1 MAQKNVKKSKMTK
14 SPAPKKERAKQFQS
28 PKGMHDILPADQ
40 VWWDE
45 MRRAGKESAQFYNFS
60 LIETPVLEQA
70 ELFERSVGAGTDIVE
85 KEMFVMKTKG
95 GDRLVLRPEGTA
107 PIVRAYIEN
116 GLSHMPQ
123 PLKLWYSG
131 PMFRHEN
138 PQAGRYRAFHQTGFE
153 ILGGNIDAL
162 FDAQIIIVLHRLLG
176 EVGLKNLV
184 IQVNSIGCKVCRPNY
199 LKKLLNYYKD
209 KTKKICEDCR
219 NRLET
224 NPLRL
229 LDCKKESCEPIKA
242 EAPSLLNHLCVSC
255 NHHFKSMLEYLD
267 EVGIVYTLN
276 PYLVRGLDYYSR
288 TVFEI
293 FSEGSALALAAGGRY
308 DYLVEMLGGQATPA
322 VGGAIGVERVIEVL
336 KAANVKPNPKSRS
349 AVYLVHLG
357 DVAKKKSLK
366 IIEMFRDTGIQIKES
381 LGKDA
386 LKNQLRSADRE
397 KAKLALIL
405 GQKEVYEESII
416 IRDLESGIQESVLI
430 SKVVDEVKKRFK

>member
-1 MAQKNVKKSKMTK
+1 MEKGTK
-14 SPAPKKERAKQFQS
+14 KKEKAKLFQS

-40 VWWDE
+40 IWWDE
-45 MRRAGKESAQFYNFS
+45 MRRAGNEIARFYNFL
-60 LIETPVLEQA
+60 LIETPALEQA

-85 KEMFVMKTKG
+85 KEMFILKTKG

-107 PIVRAYIEN
+107 PIVRAYLEH
-116 GLSHMPQ
+116 GLSHSPQ

-138 PQAGRYRAFHQTGFE
+138 PQAGRYRSFHQTGFE
-153 ILGGNIDAL
+153 ILGGNIDPL
-162 FDAQIIIVLHRLLG
+162 FDAQIILVLHRFLG
-176 EVGLKNLV
+176 EAGLAKLV
-184 IQVNSIGCKVCRPNY
+184 TQVNSIGCKVCRPNY
-199 LKKLLNYYKD
+199 LKKLTAYYKD
-209 KTKKICEDCR
+209 KTKNICEDCR
-219 NRLET
+219 NRLLES
-224 NPLRL
+224 PLRL
-229 LDCKKESCEPIKA
+229 LDCKKETCEPVKA

-255 NHHFKSMLEYLD
+255 NHHFKALLEYLD

-293 FSEGSALALAAGGRY
+293 FAEGSPLAIAAGGRY
-308 DYLVEMLGGQATPA
+308 DYLVEMLGGQPTPA
-322 VGGAIGVERVIEVL
+322 IGGAVGLERVIEIA
-336 KAANVKPNPKSRS
+336 KAANIKLSVKMRP

-357 DVAKKKSLK
+357 DVAKRKSLK
-366 IIEMFRDTGIQIKES
+366 IIELFRTTGIQIKES

-416 IRDLESGIQESVLI
+416 IRDLETGAQESVLI
-430 SKVVDEVKKRFK
+430 SKVVEEVKKRLR